1 MAVRSLCVYKL
12 IKGGEILKKLFVILT
27 IALLFGISGCAN
39 KDNENKGSDKGIN
52 ITREKFDKVEE
63 MKDRLQGNYTGI
75 FKVNNLEKGKYKVTI
90 LKEEYNNGKLKESRD
105 LIGNEIEIKDEKDK
119 LYVGVN
125 KNQYDI
131 TVDINQING
140 DKINSSTTS
149 SDINIGDDKE
159 NGYSWSMLEDNDVKF
174 HKMNLDK
181 EISIASFSIGN
192 NDTTYGISVGE
203 DTKKP
208 NEYDFDGGAN
218 SKDIVIYL
226 KISEMK

>member
-1 MAVRSLCVYKL
+1 M
-12 IKGGEILKKLFVILT
+12 KKLFAILT
-27 IALLFGISGCAN
+27 MVLMLGITGCAN
-39 KDNENKGSDKGIN
+39 KDNENKGRNKGIN

-90 LKEEYNNGKLKESRD
+90 LKEEYNNGKLKKSRD
-105 LIGNEIEIKDEKDK
+105 LIGSEIEIKDEKDK

-140 DKINSSTTS
+140 DKINSATAS

-159 NGYSWSMLEDNDVKF
+159 NGYSWSMLENNNVEF
-174 HKMNLDK
+174 HKMKLDK

-192 NDTTYGISVGE
+192 NNTTYGISVGE
-203 DTKKP
+203 DAKKP
-208 NEYDFDGGAN
+208 SEYALDGGAN

>member
-75 FKVNNLEKGKYKVTI
+75 FKVNNLEKEKYKVTI

-192 NDTTYGISVGE
+192 NHTTYGISVGV